1 MTWSDR
7 QWALC
12 VFDDLVEFCGPA
24 SVRYQTLFIQPLLAY
39 TEDGSAEVRQAA
51 VYGCGVMGQFGGPA
65 YSAAC
70 TEALAKLIK
79 VISAPEARTVDN
91 INATENAISAVTK
104 ILKYSPANVNKD
116 EVIPHWL
123 VPTRIL
129 QFEFRQVPRPL
140 FEFANLFCF

>member
-1 MTWSDR
+1 MYFQGDGMTWSDR

-24 SVRYQTLFIQPLLAY
+24 SVRYQPLFLQPLLAY

-79 VISAPEARTVDN
+79 VINAPESRSVDN

-104 ILKYSPANVNKD
+104 ILKYSPANINKD
-116 EVIPHWL
+116 EVIPHW
-123 VPTRIL
+123 
-129 QFEFRQVPRPL
+129 
-140 FEFANLFCF
+140 

>member
-24 SVRYQTLFIQPLLAY
+24 SVRYQPLFLQQLLAY
-39 TEDGSAEVRQAA
+39 TEDGAPEVRQAA

-65 YSAAC
+65 YAPAC
-70 TEALAKLIK
+70 TEALGKLMK
-79 VISAPEARTVDN
+79 VISLPESRSTDN

-104 ILKYSPANVNKD
+104 ILKYSSSGINKD
-116 EVIPHWL
+116 EVIPHW
-123 VPTRIL
+123 
-129 QFEFRQVPRPL
+129 
-140 FEFANLFCF
+140 